1 MAKRIDYS
9 KDSSRRRGIRENI
22 EDVKGKTRASAINPS
37 TDSGMRTV
45 GAPLASETKA
55 NEDRLARIEKMQK
68 AEEAARKQ
76 KIAAAKAEREARM
89 KAESEARKAER
100 AARGGASPSSISPRK
115 AMGVSPAKNR
125 LRLAYGGKVKGCRGR
140 KANYKE

>member
-37 TDSGMRTV
+37 TDSAMRTI
-45 GAPLASETKA
+45 GASLKAETKA
-55 NEDRLARIEKMQK
+55 NEDRLARIKKMQK

-76 KIAAAKAEREARM
+76 KIAAAKLERELRM
-89 KAESEARKAER
+89 KAE
-100 AARGGASPSSISPRK
+100 AAAMKKTKQSGASPSMLSPRRAMGISPVK
-115 AMGVSPAKNR
+115 KR
-125 LRLAYGGKVKGCRGR
+125 LMLAHGGKVCRGR
-140 KANYKE
+140 KANYKD

>member
-9 KDSSRRRGIRENI
+9 KDSSRRRSIRENI

-45 GAPLASETKA
+45 GAPLKAETKA
-55 NEDRLARIEKMQK
+55 NQDRLARIEKMQE

-76 KIAAAKAEREARM
+76 KIAAAKREREARM
-89 KAESEARKAER
+89 KAETEAAKAKV

-115 AMGVSPAKNR
+115 AMGISPAKKR
-125 LRLAYGGKVKGCRGR
+125 LMLAGGGKACRGR
-140 KANYKE
+140 KANYKA

>member
-37 TDSGMRTV
+37 TDASMRTV
-45 GAPLASETKA
+45 GAPLPAETKA
-55 NEDRLARIEKMQK
+55 NKARLDRIKKMQK
-68 AEEAARKQ
+68 AEEAARKE
-76 KIAAAKAEREARM
+76 KIAAAKREREARM

-100 AARGGASPSSISPRK
+100 AARGSASPSSISPRR
-115 AMGVSPAKNR
+115 AAGISPAKAR
-125 LRLAYGGKVKGCRGR
+125 LRLAHGGKVKGCRGR
-140 KANYKE
+140 KANYKA

>member
-45 GAPLASETKA
+45 GAPLKAETKA
-55 NEDRLARIEKMQK
+55 NQDRLARIEKMQE

-76 KIAAAKAEREARM
+76 KIAAAKEERAARM
-89 KAESEARKAER
+89 KAEVEAAKAK
-100 AARGGASPSSISPRK
+100 AAAKGGGSPSMLSPRRAMGISPTK
-115 AMGVSPAKNR
+115 KR
-125 LRLAYGGKVKGCRGR
+125 LMLAGGGKACRGR
-140 KANYKE
+140 KANYKV